1 MKNEYFNDEE
11 SKEVEATIE
20 NVEEELLASGSKYK
34 IIRSG
39 EYVEV
44 YAATDLMSD
53 EEKEEFYKAMKKMQ
67 NDEQ

>member
-11 SKEVEATIE
+11 LKEVEATVE
-20 NVEEELLASGSKYK
+20 DVEEELLASGSKYK

-53 EEKEEFYKAMKKMQ
+53 EEKEEFYKIMKKMQ
-67 NDEQ
+67 NNE

>member
-1 MKNEYFNDEE
+1 MRNEYYNDEE
-11 SKEVEATIE
+11 SKEVEATVE

-44 YAATDLMSD
+44 YAATDLMSN
-53 EEKEEFYKAMKKMQ
+53 EEKEEFYKIMRKMQ
-67 NDEQ
+67 NDVQ

>member
-53 EEKEEFYKAMKKMQ
+53 EEKEEFYKVMKKMQ

>member
-11 SKEVEATIE
+11 LKEVEATVE
-20 NVEEELLASGSKYK
+20 DVEEELLASSSKYK

-53 EEKEEFYKAMKKMQ
+53 EEKEEFYKIMKKMQ
-67 NDEQ
+67 NNE